1 MSTTPLEKNVEELV
15 HTNDINPTNAE
26 IREDFREHAKE
37 DHAFQEET
45 RKASAIMEKILVRI
59 ESRLEGI
66 ENKLDPDHEK
76 YVLTET
82 NKKVDKM
89 WDLVSGLTFSGN
101 AIKYTSGIVLAITV
115 IAGSII
121 GFFKLFKG

>member
-1 MSTTPLEKNVEELV
+1 ME
-15 HTNDINPTNAE
+15 PTNAD
-26 IREDFREHAKE
+26 IRSDFQHHVEE
-37 DHAFQEET
+37 DHKFQEET
-45 RKASAIMEKILVRI
+45 RKASALMEKILVRI

-76 YVLTET
+76 YILTET

-89 WDLVSGLTFSGN
+89 WELVSGLTFSGN
-101 AIKYTSGIVLAITV
+101 AIKYTSGIILAITV